1 MEQALFIITGASRG
15 IGEALARRLLEEG
28 HAVLGVSRR
37 EPDPLPSGS
46 YHHLRLDLTE
56 TARVGEIVSRA
67 RELYD
72 AGRFDF
78 LCLVNNA
85 SATEPVGPVEHCA
98 GEAIDAHMR
107 IGLLAPMLLT
117 SLFVER
123 FGGEPIRKKLAFI
136 SSGVA
141 FRPLP
146 DESIY
151 CTAKAGLHMFA
162 QCVGVEQKDRPGG
175 FEVVSIGPGMVDT
188 DMQLT
193 VRSKSS
199 EEFAMADFFKQAH
212 ADGQLQ
218 DPAAV
223 AGKIVALLERR
234 TEQGQYVG
242 VNDA

>member
-1 MEQALFIITGASRG
+1 MERAFFVITGTSRG
-15 IGEALARRLLEEG
+15 IGEALARRVAQEG
-28 HAVLGVSRR
+28 HTVLGVSRAA
-37 EPDPLPSGS
+37 PDPLPPGD
-46 YHHLRLDLTE
+46 YHHLPFDLTR
-56 TARVGEIVSRA
+56 TDRVGDIIGKA
-67 RELYD
+67 GGLFD
-72 AGRFDF
+72 AGRHDF
-78 LCLVNNA
+78 LCLVHNA
-85 SATEPVGPVEHCA
+85 SATEPVGPVEHCG

-117 SLFVER
+117 SLFVKR
-123 FGGEPIRKKLAFI
+123 FAGEPVRKKLAFI

-162 QCVGVEQKDRPGG
+162 QCVGLEQKDRPGG

-188 DMQLT
+188 DMQRT

-218 DPAAV
+218 DPAVV
-223 AGKIVALLERR
+223 AGKILTLLERR
-234 TEQGQYVG
+234 TEQGQYVS

>member
-1 MEQALFIITGASRG
+1 MQALFLVTGASRG
-15 IGEALARRLLEEG
+15 IGKALAFRLLEAG
-28 HAVLGVSRR
+28 HTVLGVSRAT
-37 EPDPLPSGS
+37 PDPVPPGD
-46 YHHLRLDLTE
+46 YRHLRFDL
-56 TARVGEIVSRA
+56 ARTDRIGEVIDRA
-67 RELYD
+67 EELFE

-78 LCLVNNA
+78 LCLVHNA
-85 SATEPVGPVEHCA
+85 SATEPVGPVEHCSA
-98 GEAIDAHMR
+98 EAIDAHMR

-117 SLFVER
+117 SLFVKR
-123 FGGEPIRKKLAFI
+123 FGGKPIRKKLAFI

-146 DESIY
+146 DESVY

-162 QCVGVEQKDRPGG
+162 QCVGVEQEGREGG

-188 DMQLT
+188 DMQRT

-212 ADGQLQ
+212 AEGKLQ

-223 AGKIVALLERR
+223 ASKILALLERR
-234 TEQGQYVG
+234 TAQGQYVS
-242 VNDA
+242 VNEA

>member
-1 MEQALFIITGASRG
+1 MEHGLFLVTGTSRG
-15 IGEALARRLLEEG
+15 IGAALARRLAREG
-28 HAVLGVSRR
+28 HTILGVSRAAP
-37 EPDPLPSGS
+37 EPLPPGD
-46 YHHLRLDLTE
+46 YHHLSFDLTR
-56 TARVGEIVSRA
+56 TDRVGEVIGKA
-67 RELYD
+67 EELFD

-98 GEAIDAHMR
+98 PEAIDAHMR

-117 SLFVER
+117 SLFVKR
-123 FGGEPIRKKLAFI
+123 FGGEPLRKKLAFI

-146 DESIY
+146 DESVY

-162 QCVGVEQKDRPGG
+162 QCIGLEQKDREGG

-212 ADGQLQ
+212 AEGKLQ

-223 AGKIVALLERR
+223 AGKILAILQGRF
-234 TEQGQYVG
+234 EQGQYVS
-242 VNDA
+242 VLDI

>member
-1 MEQALFIITGASRG
+1 MHALFVITGTSRG
-15 IGEALARRLLEEG
+15 IGAALARRIVQDG
-28 HAVLGVSRR
+28 HTVLGVSRAQP
-37 EPDPLPSGS
+37 EPLPPGH
-46 YHHLRLDLTE
+46 YHHLPFDLTR
-56 TARVGEIVSRA
+56 TDRVAEIIGRA
-67 RELYD
+67 EELFD

-78 LCLVNNA
+78 LCLVHNA

-98 GEAIDAHMR
+98 PEAIDAHMR

-117 SLFVER
+117 SLFVKR
-123 FGGEPIRKKLAFI
+123 FGGEPLRKKLAFI

-146 DESIY
+146 DESVY

-162 QCVGVEQKDRPGG
+162 QCVGLEQKDRTGG

-212 ADGQLQ
+212 AQGQLQ
-218 DPAAV
+218 DPAVV
-223 AGKIVALLERR
+223 AGKILALLERR
-234 TEQGQYVG
+234 TEQGQYVS
-242 VNDA
+242 VLDA